1 LDVHRRI
8 IVGAMIAALLAVAAC
23 GVPSAQASFETPAV
37 QYYERGRRAV
47 ACLRAT
53 GKARTLGVSAN
64 DGMGTDESVA
74 FNGVVGNR
82 WAWTSVLGS
91 YAESFDSRV
100 DTLTDLRTG
109 KEVTATVEEDGSS
122 GKALALPG
130 ALVVAG
136 EKGVTAR
143 FTVGGTRVLSRA
155 PASVLAVAGA
165 RVYWREDG
173 AARTARLEL
182 PAAGA
187 SGKRPLARTVA
198 RCKPK
203 RGARLLQR
211 WGRFVITRAG
221 GDTWACRGGK
231 TRRLGDVS
239 EFSIVGE
246 REVAYARP
254 GFVGVLDVVNGR
266 RRELPS
272 AGGALAA
279 NNLALFTGG
288 PAGISAWRVSQDA
301 PSPVTAEPASEL
313 AVGYGETTVVYW
325 LDGAGAPHSADVAP

>member
-1 LDVHRRI
+1 M
-8 IVGAMIAALLAVAAC
+8 IVALLAAAAC
-23 GVPSAQASFETPAV
+23 GVPSAQAEFETPAV

-64 DGMGTDESVA
+64 DGMGTDESVS

-109 KEVTATVEEDGSS
+109 KRTTVTIEEDGRAGESV
-122 GKALALPG
+122 AAPG
-130 ALVVAG
+130 ALVVAAEG
-136 EKGVTAR
+136 TVTAHL
-143 FTVGGTRVLSRA
+143 TAGGTQELSA
-155 PASVLAVAGA
+155 AAGSVPAVVGA
-165 RVYWREDG
+165 RVYWRGADG
-173 AARTARLEL
+173 AAQTALLEL
-182 PAAGA
+182 PSADAP
-187 SGKRPLARTVA
+187 GKPPLARTML

-211 WGRFVITRAG
+211 WGLFVITRAG
-221 GDTWACRGGK
+221 GDTWACRRGK
-231 TRRLGDVS
+231 TRLLARGDVS

-254 GFVGVLDVVNGR
+254 GFVGILDVVNGK

-279 NNLALFTGG
+279 NNLALFSGG
-288 PAGISAWRVSQDA
+288 PEGISAWRVSRDE
-301 PSPVTAEPASEL
+301 PSPVTGEAASEL

-325 LDGAGAPHSADVAP
+325 LDGTGAPRSADVAP